1 MRVALERW
9 VGWFLYNP
17 SYTPRCTALS
27 GKSSAPSDQRYPFFL
42 NQACGIRGTVGAQPR
57 AASTPLTSEEVKWRR

>member
-17 SYTPRCTALS
+17 SYTPGVQPYRGNLALPALS
-27 GKSSAPSDQRYPFFL
+27 ATRTLLRFSLRELAVPQASDPS
-42 NQACGIRGTVGAQPR
+42 PR
-57 AASTPLTSEEVKWRR
+57 APLTSEEVKWRR